1 MVYIV
6 WYIYDT
12 MDVYDTMVDIIPL
25 EVSHRDEIKV
35 YMIQLVCWSLIWI

>member
-1 MVYIV
+1 MVYVV

-25 EVSHRDEIKV
+25 EVSYRDEIKV